1 MITGLNSEFY
11 DLKTPIFYSWMNVV
25 IMPRNYAKNR
35 WRKIYVQ
42 KTIKNKNKR

>member
-1 MITGLNSEFY
+1 MHKFY
-11 DLKTPIFYSWMNVV
+11 DLKALNSYIWLNVV

-42 KTIKNKNKR
+42 KATKDKNKR